1 MGLVAVVMIAPID
14 VILPTFNGALY
25 LREQVASIAQQTLRP
40 ERLLLRDDGSSDET
54 CKIIRELADEYGA
67 WIEIL
72 PAQGNLGCTANVS
85 CLLEATSAP
94 YVALADQDDVWLPEK
109 LEVSYREMCSVESR
123 RGSECPILVHSDLR
137 LVGKNLE
144 DLGAVFT
151 QKQVIN
157 PLRVHPPEIALTNVV
172 TGCTVFCNRSLLQR
186 ALPVPAAALVHDWWL
201 ALVASVFGEIHFH
214 PSCLIL
220 YRQHGA
226 NSIGAKGLGW
236 RYWLQ
241 RLMQWMFC
249 PAQGGHTLEAIGQMD
264 CFEQRYGVCVSPLP
278 KLVRLSRWRRVVWFC
293 KTPRSD
299 WPHKHGVLRTLAL
312 YFWLLRI

>member
-1 MGLVAVVMIAPID
+1 MGLVAVVMTAPID

-40 ERLLLRDDGSSDET
+40 ARLLLRDDGSSDGT
-54 CKIIRELADEYGA
+54 CKIICELAEEYGA

-72 PAQGNLGCTANVS
+72 PAQGNLGCAANVS

-109 LEVSYREMCSVESR
+109 LEVAYREMCSVESR
-123 RGSECPILVHSDLR
+123 KGSECPVLVHSDLR
-137 LVGKNLE
+137 IVGKNLE

-157 PLRVHPPEIALTNVV
+157 PLCVRPSEIALTNVV
-172 TGCTVFCNRSLLQR
+172 TGCTVFCNRSLLQL

-226 NSIGAKGLGW
+226 NSIGARGLGW
-236 RYWLQ
+236 RYWFQ
-241 RLMQWMFC
+241 RLMQWMFR
-249 PAQGGHTLEAIGQMD
+249 PAQGGHTREAIDQMD

-278 KLVRLSRWRRVVWFC
+278 KLVRLSRWRRVVWLS